1 MSGVQSQKFTCN
13 STWIARFVAK
23 LAYMYEVCS
32 TYIHIS
38 MCRGVCIGLHQQH
51 SLDQDLHQ
59 FHSLET
65 PRIKS
70 ADSGIRIHEIQFS
83 EIKFMNKKAGIAS
96 HER

>member
-51 SLDQDLHQ
+51 SL
-59 FHSLET
+59 ET